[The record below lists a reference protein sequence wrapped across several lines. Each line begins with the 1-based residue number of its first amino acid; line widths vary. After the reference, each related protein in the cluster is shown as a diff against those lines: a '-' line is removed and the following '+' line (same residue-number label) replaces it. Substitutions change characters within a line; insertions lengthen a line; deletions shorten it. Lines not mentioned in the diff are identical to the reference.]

1 MDLPMLHCRTRNGF
15 TLALAAAC
23 VLAPAQ
29 LRAQAV
35 HGVVTLEGTK
45 APVAGALVTLVDGR
59 GTTVR
64 QTTTLDNG
72 RYSLGAAEPGWYRL
86 RIVRIG
92 FQSFLS
98 DSTRLD
104 GRAARRLD
112 LKVPN
117 AVVMLPPIEVAGVAE
132 CRRGVGDEAAGV
144 LWDEVRK
151 AIALTER
158 TFEMANYRFVVEQFD
173 RELAPNGALARDIRT
188 RDTMNGQWPIQAAD
202 PETLSVAGYV
212 LPASRQ
218 FADLIYFGPDAT
230 TLFSPAFV
238 NDHCLWSS
246 QSAAGG
252 EVLLHF
258 RPLPSR
264 HTADIRGALTLDRRT
279 LKLRKLTFRFVN
291 VPDWV
296 LRSSAGGELAFA
308 HTPAGVWYISAWR
321 MRVPIPRTSVGLPTV
336 MLHGFRERGGVV
348 LKVQSAARL
357 RGAKPGDEVT
367 PAHHIATRDARAGR

>member
-45 APVAGALVTLVDGR
+45 APVAGALVTLVNGR

-72 RYSLGAAEPGWYRL
+72 RYSLGAAEAGWYRL
-86 RIVRIG
+86 RVVRIG

-104 GRAARRLD
+104 GRTARRLD

-117 AVVMLPPIEVAGVAE
+117 AVVMLPPIEVAGISE
-132 CRRGVGDEAAGV
+132 CRKGVGDEAAAV
-144 LWDEVRK
+144 LWEEVRK

-158 TFEMANYRFVVEQFD
+158 TFEVSNYSFLIDQFD
-173 RELAPNGALARDIRT
+173 RELAPTGALVRETRT
-188 RDTMNGQWPIQAAD
+188 RAAMEGQWPIQAAP
-202 PETLSVAGYV
+202 PETLSIAGYV

-218 FADLIYFGPDAT
+218 LADLIYFGPDAS

-246 QSAAGG
+246 KAAAGN
-252 EVLLHF
+252 EVILHF
-258 RPLPSR
+258 RPIPSR
-264 HTADIRGALTLDRRT
+264 HAADIRGALTLDRET
-279 LKLRKLTFRFVN
+279 LELRKLTFEFVN

-296 LRSSAGGELAFA
+296 LRASAGGELSFA
-308 HTPAGVWYISAWR
+308 HTLAGVWYVSAWS
-321 MRVPIPRTSVGLPTV
+321 MRVPIPRTSLGSPTIT
-336 MLHGFRERGGVV
+336 LHGFRERGGLV
-348 LKVQSAARL
+348 LSVQLAARI
-357 RGAKPGDEVT
+357 RAAKPD
-367 PAHHIATRDARAGR
+367 DAPSNAN